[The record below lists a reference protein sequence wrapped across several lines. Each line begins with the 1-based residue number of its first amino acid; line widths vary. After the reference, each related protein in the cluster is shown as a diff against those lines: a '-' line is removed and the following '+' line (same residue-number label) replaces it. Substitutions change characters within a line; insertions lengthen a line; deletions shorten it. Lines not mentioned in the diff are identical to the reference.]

1 VGASVA
7 AWLVQGMEAAAGVDE
22 AEVGLGLACWLLID
36 VAESAWRR

>member
-22 AEVGLGLACWLLID
+22 AEWQWA
-36 VAESAWRR
+36 